1 MASWIIFICLLITL
15 SLIPWKMNQNKKGF
29 PFFRF
34 QVFKSKRFYGT
45 VLHNKISWLSSQINK
60 SWSTLSLSWSSFSS
74 GVSYS
79 LVSFTF
85 QRFHRTFN
93 EFSQIFLQT
102 GARLGSDIAVT
113 NVNVARFFT
122 FSELLSLNARG
133 LGRYAEKFLFLY
145 WKDDTRCV
153 ERDLIK
159 ISFCSARPKPQWP
172 AL

>member
-1 MASWIIFICLLITL
+1 MA
-15 SLIPWKMNQNKKGF
+15 
-29 PFFRF
+29 PFFTIKYPDF
-34 QVFKSKRFYGT
+34 FTDYKCWY
-45 VLHNKISWLSSQINK
+45 
-60 SWSTLSLSWSSFSS
+60 TLSLSWSSFSS

-93 EFSQIFLQT
+93 ELSQIFLQT

-122 FSELLSLNARG
+122 FSELLSLNAWG
-133 LGRYAEKFLFLY
+133 LGPYAEKFLFLY

-153 ERDLIK
+153 EMHLIK
-159 ISFCSARPKPQWP
+159 ISFCSARPEPQWVRP
-172 AL
+172 KRNTKFGLPTNHHTTTKNF

>member
-113 NVNVARFFT
+113 RVKGWEACQILHIFQIIEFECPGTGALCREVFI
-122 FSELLSLNARG
+122 SLLKRRHKMCGKG
-133 LGRYAEKFLFLY
+133 LD
-145 WKDDTRCV
+145 KD
-153 ERDLIK
+153 
-159 ISFCSARPKPQWP
+159 
-172 AL
+172 